1 MIGEANF
8 VQLGCRFTMKSLS
21 RQHLTFD
28 MFNSRIRWVIPN
40 FLIGSY
46 KEEIICQ
53 HCKTLRNVLKC
64 HAISQITRYVLLL
77 SYDWIITRLGFLSK
91 GLIVKYKHD
100 NITLFSKC
108 TLLVLTIS
116 LIDIWHRNKQSTF
129 FSSKTIRLR

>member
-1 MIGEANF
+1 MSYHKYFHDLNQNIWIVRETCKTKTYYPNWFDNLIFASLVGCYNGWIMIGEANF
-8 VQLGCRFTMKSLS
+8 VQLACRFTMKSLS

-77 SYDWIITRLGFLSK
+77 SYDWIITRLGFLS
-91 GLIVKYKHD
+91 
-100 NITLFSKC
+100 
-108 TLLVLTIS
+108 
-116 LIDIWHRNKQSTF
+116 
-129 FSSKTIRLR
+129 